1 MTAGKTENEQ
11 ATRSDADPKN
21 RGALADE
28 AFTLEAV
35 RALAQVMKDYDLG
48 ELELSRASGER
59 LRIKSR
65 RADIAS
71 VLPGQRAVVAA
82 EPAPAAAASA
92 GRDAQKS
99 STERAKE
106 QGLTV
111 ITAPLVGTFYR
122 SPSPESP
129 SFVEVGQRVR
139 KGQTLCIIEA
149 MKLMNELES
158 DVEGTVVAVL
168 GENGRPVEYGEPL
181 FHIKVG

>member
-11 ATRSDADPKN
+11 APAAN

-28 AFTLEAV
+28 AFTLDAV

-65 RADIAS
+65 RAEIAS
-71 VLPGQRAVVAA
+71 VLPAQRSVVAA
-82 EPAPAAAASA
+82 EPSPAAAASP
-92 GRDAQKS
+92 GRDAAQKS

-158 DVEGTVVAVL
+158 DVEGVVVAVL

>member
-11 ATRSDADPKN
+11 AARPDSDPAS
-21 RGALADE
+21 RGVLADA

-59 LRIKSR
+59 LRLKSR
-65 RADIAS
+65 RAEIAQ
-71 VLPGQRAVVAA
+71 VLPAQR
-82 EPAPAAAASA
+82 PAAAVSVDPGPAAPARELSA
-92 GRDAQKS
+92 KDKS
-99 STERAKE
+99 ALAKE

-158 DVEGTVVAVL
+158 DVEGVVVAIL